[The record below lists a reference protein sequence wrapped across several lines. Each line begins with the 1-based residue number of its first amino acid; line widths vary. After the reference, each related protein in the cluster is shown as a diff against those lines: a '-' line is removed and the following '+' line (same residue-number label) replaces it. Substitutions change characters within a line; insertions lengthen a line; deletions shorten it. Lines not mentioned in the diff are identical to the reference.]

1 MSNPKGNPA
10 TLKPQAH
17 VLTVEEQSAGGK
29 KSVEVRAKK
38 KQFTEAVKWL
48 ANSDIKMTEGL
59 TYEVFKKHNIDI
71 SKLDTTQL
79 AAIGLWFGAIN
90 GNANNF
96 KTLLET
102 NGELLANMEINHPKI
117 EKVEDIVD
125 NSDLEKVLY
134 ETNKHNENDK

>member
-1 MSNPKGNPA
+1 MANPNPR
-10 TLKPQAH
+10 TEH
-17 VLTVEEQSAGGK
+17 LTHKLTQKEQSMGGK
-29 KSVEVRAKK
+29 ASQKVQKEKK
-38 KQFTEAVKWL
+38 LFTEAVKWL
-48 ANSDIKMTEGL
+48 ANSDIKMTEGI
-59 TYEVFKKHNIDI
+59 TYELFKKHNIDI
-71 SKLDTTQL
+71 SKLEPTQL

-102 NGELLANMEINHPKI
+102 NGELLADMEINHPKI